1 MEEKEKKLK
10 KKNKIKV
17 IPLIIVF
24 VSILIIALGGYLLT
38 LIRIS
43 NIYIKGNSYI
53 NDQEIIEQAK
63 LENYP
68 SFIKTST
75 NTVKKRLKKNPYIKS
90 VSVNKKLFST
100 IEIKIEEKKP
110 LFRKDENKLLV
121 LDDGK
126 EVDDNNRYTVP
137 ILLNYVPDTKYN
149 NFIKKMNQVDD
160 SVKSEISE
168 IRYYPNNQDDD
179 RFLLNMN
186 DGNLVYLT
194 LTKFKQINYYEDV
207 LEQLDGKK
215 GILYLDSGNHF
226 KVMEENELNIES
238 EVEEK

>member
-1 MEEKEKKLK
+1 
-10 KKNKIKV
+10 
-17 IPLIIVF
+17 
-24 VSILIIALGGYLLT
+24 
-38 LIRIS
+38 
-43 NIYIKGNSYI
+43 
-53 NDQEIIEQAK
+53 
-63 LENYP
+63 
-68 SFIKTST
+68 
-75 NTVKKRLKKNPYIKS
+75 
-90 VSVNKKLFST
+90 
-100 IEIKIEEKKP
+100 
-110 LFRKDENKLLV
+110 
-121 LDDGK
+121 
-126 EVDDNNRYTVP
+126 
-137 ILLNYVPDTKYN
+137 
-149 NFIKKMNQVDD
+149 MNQVDD